1 MKAGDYNNISTE
13 RLLTN
18 ELYHSSYINVPY
30 NAAYAWT
37 VFIVK

>member
-18 ELYHSSYINVPY
+18 ELCYSIYINVPY
-30 NAAYAWT
+30 IAAYAWK
-37 VFIVK
+37 VFIVE